1 MFFLE
6 SRVVDFAA
14 ERGEAPARGLRVEAE
29 ADMAR
34 KGVRVAEDALERT
47 DLVEAVG
54 ARHGVQRIHGLG
66 GEADRVGEIAL
77 EAELRLDVGDLPAV
91 GDLLRL
97 EAVVAQDQARGVDLR
112 ARRTD
117 AQLHRLEV
125 AHLRAGV
132 VGAALFHGGDRELQR
147 AFSVADP
154 AGADSVP
161 AERRER
167 HAVDRV
173 RVGLRAGESV
183 AAARVQ
189 HAERLVFGNEN
200 VPGDDAHAARRAH
213 PQHLPVVDDLVLRFV
228 QQAHA
233 VIDRAIAVAHR
244 DREHVPFGDVGAARE
259 IPLSADDIAALDLFP
274 APLRKGDSGGDQRFG
289 VRAPYFLLRALL
301 VHRQH
306 PVVHLEIAEV
316 PGGRRAA
323 ARELVA
329 EIDVGDEIELHA
341 APALRLHRAQD
352 PARVQVGDRLRRHH
366 ARFLGLG
373 RPPAQHGDEGP
384 RALYRLLV
392 GDAGEA
398 ARALVGSVHYAAT
411 LAFVVFFF
419 DASFDEARGIFE

>member
-1 MFFLE
+1 MR
-6 SRVVDFAA
+6 SQRRGVDLAA
-14 ERGEAPARGLRVEAE
+14 ERDQAPAGSLRIEAE

-34 KGVRVAEDALERT
+34 KGVRVAEDALERSG
-47 DLVEAVG
+47 LVDAVR
-54 ARHGVQRIHGLG
+54 ARHGVERIDGFRAESHG
-66 GEADRVGEIAL
+66 VGEVAL
-77 EAELRLDVGDLPAV
+77 EAELRLDVGDEVAV
-91 GDLLRL
+91 RDSLRF
-97 EAVVAQDQARGVDLR
+97 EAILAEDEARGVDFR
-112 ARRTD
+112 SGCAD
-117 AQLHRLEV
+117 AQLYRLEV
-125 AHLRAGV
+125 AHPRSGV
-132 VGAALFHGGDRELQR
+132 IGAALLDGGYRRFERGLG
-147 AFSVADP
+147 VADR
-154 AGADSVP
+154 AGADAVP

-167 HAVDRV
+167 HAVGRV
-173 RVGLRAGESV
+173 RVGLRAGEFV
-183 AAARVQ
+183 AATRVQ

-200 VPGDDAHAARRAH
+200 VPGRDGHAARRTH

-274 APLRKGDSGGDQRFG
+274 APLRKGDAGGDQRLG
-289 VRAPYFLLRALL
+289 IRAPYLLLRALL

-316 PGGRRAA
+316 PRGRRAA

-341 APALRLHRAQD
+341 APALRLHRAKD
-352 PARVQVGDRLRRHH
+352 AARVQVGDRLRRHD
-366 ARFLGLG
+366 ARLLGLG
-373 RPPAQHGDEGP
+373 RSSAQHGDEGP